1 MSVGLAKFWRMRHEP
16 VCREFYFDLCS
27 VHSEQG
33 GSAVASSSI
42 DFGPSASLAKILR
55 PRSNGLLLHAQQD
68 SQAEIIGKLERSDD
82 LAVLGKVSGASEY
95 WYTIRTKNGLVGWVR
110 EADVEPTAVQK

>member
-1 MSVGLAKFWRMRHEP
+1 MSRFAGSFSMFVACIIFGSEVIRRL
-16 VCREFYFDLCS
+16 L
-27 VHSEQG
+27 SEQG

-82 LAVLGKVSGASEY
+82 LAVLGKVFGASEY